1 MKKFL
6 LAALL
11 FAVASPAW
19 SRAAPRNETRI
30 CEGTVELNQPGANP
44 DWYRIADCH
53 FDGTKEGKAITSD
66 YFGVDRLLIKIR
78 FGIPD
83 RSTTVS
89 VCGKGSVADL
99 ALFVTRRYAR
109 AAVCLPMA
117 PNSSPWDFS
126 LVMAF
131 SYGPKGR

>member
-99 ALFVTRRYAR
+99 ALCRNSPIRPRRGLLADGAKLVT
-109 AAVCLPMA
+109 LGLFLGHGFLL
-117 PNSSPWDFS
+117 WT
-126 LVMAF
+126 
-131 SYGPKGR
+131 